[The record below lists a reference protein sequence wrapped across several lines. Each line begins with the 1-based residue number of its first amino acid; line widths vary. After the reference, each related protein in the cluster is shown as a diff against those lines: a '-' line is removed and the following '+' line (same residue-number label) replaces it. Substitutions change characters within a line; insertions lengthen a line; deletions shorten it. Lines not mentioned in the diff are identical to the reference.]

1 MKCKSLSFKV
11 YYLYF
16 YTMNRYK
23 TGSVLWFSLGIILCT
38 VYLNQLF
45 SSQQK
50 EVSSDHANL
59 AIRQVAD
66 HLYKLEADFTTT
78 IPPVVQT
85 QPGTY
90 QVQLN
95 RAFDYGEL
103 PKAIEKAFDD
113 YGIQQAYTVLVESCE
128 SDTVLLGFNILALQ
142 RNEIPCLGREQVA
155 DCAKLKVVFEK
166 GMVKQSN
173 SILILGLLSAGIG
186 VLGLFFSAPKTRK
199 STIIIPTEK
208 EPNQYLQ
215 IGDTLFDPKNL
226 KIDVQGEEQ
235 SLTYRESKLLEYL
248 SKHPN
253 EVLKREDILD
263 NVWHDEGTIVGR
275 SLDVFISRLRKILKN
290 DSRIAIKN
298 VHGVGYRLEIT
309 AT

>member
-1 MKCKSLSFKV
+1 
-11 YYLYF
+11 
-16 YTMNRYK
+16 MNRYK
-23 TGSVLWFSLGIILCT
+23 TGSVLCFSVGIILCA
-38 VYLNQLF
+38 VYMNQLF
-45 SSQQK
+45 SSHQK
-50 EVSSDHANL
+50 EINSDQANL

-85 QPGTY
+85 EPGTY

-95 RAFDYGEL
+95 RTFDYGEL

-113 YGIQQAYTVLVESCE
+113 YDLQQEYTVLVESCK

-166 GMVKQSN
+166 APSHQS
-173 SILILGLLSAGIG
+173 SSFLILGLLSAGIG
-186 VLGLFFSAPKTRK
+186 VLGLFLPAPETRK
-199 STIIIPTEK
+199 STNKISAEK

-226 KIDVQGEEQ
+226 KVSIHSKER

-275 SLDVFISRLRKILKN
+275 SLDVFISRLRKILKS

-298 VHGVGYRLEIT
+298 VHGVGYRLEIAT
-309 AT
+309 AP